1 MLFGRTSFHW
11 PRPFSAGGEFWLHGL
26 AGTGRPTHFS
36 KLHCLHSLAGPTTY
50 MSTAGSQ
57 PANTAGCRHNVK
69 VDTVGAVGTWIVWK
83 VTDQASCFTE

>member
-11 PRPFSAGGEFWLHGL
+11 PRQEASFGCMVWRGQAARLTSPGY
-26 AGTGRPTHFS
+26 TVYT
-36 KLHCLHSLAGPTTY
+36 LAGPTTY

-69 VDTVGAVGTWIVWK
+69 ANTVVALGTWMVWK